1 MFHSGV
7 KHDDL
12 IRLNRLGICMS
23 PDSTIRLKKQMNE
36 QLEGKVQIW
45 KGIIVENCTVLELG
59 KEVLRKQNTA
69 PQLDVRKCSLE
80 TYDFSPAG
88 YDALIKLL
96 DVQNTRT
103 NSNVY
108 TDKSC

>member
-1 MFHSGV
+1 
-7 KHDDL
+7 
-12 IRLNRLGICMS
+12 
-23 PDSTIRLKKQMNE
+23 MNE

-45 KGIIVENCTVLELG
+45 KGIIEENRTVLELG

-80 TYDFSPAG
+80 TYDFFSPAG

-96 DVQNTRT
+96 DVENTRA

-108 TDKSC
+108 TVDAMKAAIQRLENTKLPFFT